1 MPKTSSRTKGGPAK
15 TLDPPENL
23 KIDLTSFKPDL
34 TSDDLKNA
42 LTPVKLANVTVFT
55 FPTID
60 TISPTKTTGLGRTNL
75 TLVRP
80 VILQTDASPAFA
92 SFDAALGTPQQPPTV
107 SVHFEPTKY
116 GLTGNV
122 TFVMGFSIEVFGTA
136 NLDLGAFAGS
146 GSPTGVG
153 PRTVSGK
160 QIVSIVF
167 NNVPATQQVFGHV
180 AQTGGANWRWFQTR
194 ISYLPVLVSA

>member
-1 MPKTSSRTKGGPAK
+1 MAK
-15 TLDPPENL
+15 TPSRRKSKPARKLDPPEKLNV
-23 KIDLTSFKPDL
+23 DLAKFKPDL
-34 TSDDLKNA
+34 TTDDLKRA
-42 LTPVKLANVTVFT
+42 LTPIRLRDLSVFI

-60 TISPTKTTGLGRTNL
+60 VISPTKTTGLGRTNL

-92 SFDAALGTPQQPPTV
+92 SFDAALGTPQQRPTV
-107 SVHFEPTKY
+107 SVHFEPVKY
-116 GLTGNV
+116 GLTGSV
-122 TFVMGFSIEVFGTA
+122 TFIMGFSIEVFGSATF
-136 NLDLGAFAGS
+136 DVGAFAGS
-146 GSPTGVG
+146 GNPTGVG

-194 ISYLPVLVSA
+194 ISYLPVLVAA